1 MANSDNVIR
10 AGLTPKLRDV
20 PNLISGLTYSASP
33 ASKHVVAPQSF
44 SSSSSSSTLYDPPI
58 PEFSVVETMLPG
70 KNGQSSEKHRKVCGP
85 SLAIV
90 TEGSG
95 FALWGA
101 DGKLQLGRGDV
112 FFVGADTAISFESDE
127 KLTLFR
133 AFVEA

>member
-1 MANSDNVIR
+1 M
-10 AGLTPKLRDV
+10 
-20 PNLISGLTYSASP
+20 PNLISGLTYSVAP

-44 SSSSSSSTLYDPPI
+44 SSSSSSTLYDPPI
-58 PEFSVVETMLPG
+58 PEFSVVETILPG
-70 KNGQSSEKHRKVCGP
+70 KNGQSLEKHRKVNGP

-95 FALWGA
+95 VASWGTG
-101 DGKLQLGRGDV
+101 GKLELGRGDAL
-112 FFVGADTAISFESDE
+112 FIGADTAINLECDE